1 MKENKVNT
9 VKRER
14 DIISQLDHPY
24 VIQLYCTFQ
33 TETHLFFALTLA
45 SNGCLLDLLLKWVL
59 SSTLNILCIELK
71 LEFMPVRYIILLF
84 KKTIYFNN

>member
-45 SNGCLLDLLLKWVL
+45 SNGCLLDLLLK
-59 SSTLNILCIELK
+59 
-71 LEFMPVRYIILLF
+71 
-84 KKTIYFNN
+84 